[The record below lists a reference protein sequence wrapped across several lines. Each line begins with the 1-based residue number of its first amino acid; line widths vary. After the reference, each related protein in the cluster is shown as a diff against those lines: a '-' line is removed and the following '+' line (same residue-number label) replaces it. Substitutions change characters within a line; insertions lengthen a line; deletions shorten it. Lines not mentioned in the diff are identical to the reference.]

1 MAERIF
7 ADGLK
12 ITAKETQFG
21 TIYKF
26 GIKAE
31 PFMDFLAKYINGK
44 GYVNLDMKQAKSGKW
59 YLELDTY
66 SLKKNQNNTPTSEND
81 NLCSFDDMEEADFVE
96 VPF

>member
-1 MAERIF
+1 MTDRIF

-12 ITAKETQFG
+12 ITAKDTQFG

-31 PFMDFLAKYINGK
+31 QFMDFLAKYINNK

-66 SLKKNQNNTPTSEND
+66 SLKKNQNNAPVSEND
-81 NLCSFDDMEEADFVE
+81 DLCSFEDMEESDFDE

>member
-1 MAERIF
+1 MTDKIF

-12 ITAKETQFG
+12 ITAKDTQFG

-31 PFMDFLAKYINGK
+31 SFIDFLAKYTNDK
-44 GYVNLDMKQAKSGKW
+44 GFVNCDMKQAKSGKW

-66 SLKKNQNNTPTSEND
+66 SLKKNQNNVPVSEDD
-81 NLCSFDDMEEADFVE
+81 NLCSFEDMEEADFDE